1 MKIVLNGED
10 KECPEALALPALLA
24 ELRVTPDRVAVMVND
39 AVIPRDRRSAC
50 VLREGDRVEV
60 LAFAGG
66 G

>member
-1 MKIVLNGED
+1 VKIVLNGEERD
-10 KECPEALALPALLA
+10 CPEALALPALLA

-39 AVIPRDRRSAC
+39 AVVPRARRGGC
-50 VLREGDRVEV
+50 VLRNGDRVEV